1 MISKSNQFSIVV
13 QYNDI
18 ENQHYIFNTDLI
30 HYCESNSD
38 LLNYW
43 SFIKHDSDFDN
54 NGEVKTIHYHLIL
67 VFDKKRQYRKETII
81 NDIARSLN
89 CSRNIISVQ
98 VLKDITSS
106 VQYLTHKNNFEKN
119 QYLLT
124 DIISSDNETTALYW
138 NSLVVEQD
146 ISIKLI
152 YDICKNADSLLQVFL
167 SLGCKNSRLYFS
179 VIKSIYNEVHSV
191 YKDT

>member
-13 QYNDI
+13 QENDI
-18 ENQHYIFNTDLI
+18 QNQHYIVNTDLI
-30 HYCESNSD
+30 HYCENNSD
-38 LLNYW
+38 LLNYRA
-43 SFIKHDSDFDN
+43 FVKHDSDYDT
-54 NGEVKTIHYHLIL
+54 NGEVKTHHYHLIL
-67 VFDKKRQYRKETII
+67 VFEKKRQYLKETII

-89 CSRNIISVQ
+89 CSKNIISVQ
-98 VLKDITSS
+98 VLKDVVSS

-124 DIISSDNETTALYW
+124 DIISIDNELTSLYW
-138 NSLVVEQD
+138 NSLVVEHD

-152 YDICKNADSLLQVFL
+152 YDTCKNADSLSMVFM

-179 VIKSIYNEVHSV
+179 VIKSIYNEVHNN
-191 YKDT
+191 YKGS